1 MAVNRPLC
9 CAICSVFLILFSPVR
24 SYTQQSS
31 FQISLMSPAASG
43 GALTAIGISADIVE
57 TRNESYLRAIERL
70 AVEKDHKPFQPSPS
84 DLLIEQAEERFKAG
98 RKYYRVKDSDHARTE
113 FDAAV
118 DLMIQASVSPTN
130 RTLYEN
136 KLDELVDSIH
146 HLDLA
151 GLGAE
156 APMEEGQVQF
166 DKAPLED
173 ILEMT
178 FPVDPRLK
186 TKVTEEVHATA
197 SGLPLVMNDAVV
209 SYINYF
215 SGRGRP
221 TIVAGFQRAGRYKS
235 MIQKVLAEEGAPQEL
250 IYLAQAESGFL
261 PRAVSYA
268 AAGGMWQFI
277 QSRGNQYGLGQTA
290 YSDDRYDPEKATRAA
305 ARHLKDLYAEFG
317 DWYLAIAAYNCG
329 PGGVERAIERTGYAD
344 FWELRARGAL
354 PAETTNY
361 VPIILAMTIMG
372 KNAKEYGLD
381 DIPAESPVEYD
392 TVEMAAPTSLALVG
406 DLTDAP
412 ISYLTELNPALLRSV
427 APAGYSLH
435 VPKAAST
442 PLIAGLDSIPPDRR
456 LAWRMHRV
464 ETGETLAA
472 IARRYGATTSSI
484 VSANHMASAEE
495 PAPGDHLII
504 PAAYKEPPAPKSII
518 RRSSGR
524 SRPRSVAGRTTAS
537 VGKPVVKVP
546 AAAVRG
552 TASVAKTA
560 IARPIQKTAA
570 TVAQV
575 RKPQPRS

>member
-1 MAVNRPLC
+1 
-9 CAICSVFLILFSPVR
+9 
-24 SYTQQSS
+24 
-31 FQISLMSPAASG
+31 
-43 GALTAIGISADIVE
+43 
-57 TRNESYLRAIERL
+57 
-70 AVEKDHKPFQPSPS
+70 
-84 DLLIEQAEERFKAG
+84 LIEQAEERFKAG
-98 RKYYRVKDSDHARTE
+98 RKLYRVKDSDRARME

-118 DLMIQASVSPTN
+118 DLMIQASAGPTN

-156 APMEEGQVQF
+156 APTEESQAQF

-173 ILEMT
+173 ILQTT

-186 TKVTEEVHATA
+186 SKVSDELHATTSA
-197 SGLPLVMNDAVV
+197 LPLVMNDAVL

-215 SGRGRP
+215 STRGRA
-221 TIVAGFQRAGRYKS
+221 TIIAGFQRAGKYKP
-235 MIQKVLAEEGAPQEL
+235 MIQRVLAEEGVPQEL
-250 IYLAQAESGFL
+250 IYVAQAESGFL

-277 QSRGNQYGLGQTA
+277 QSRGNQYGLFQTP

-317 DWYLAIAAYNCG
+317 DWYLAIGAYNCG
-329 PGGVERAIERTGYAD
+329 PGGIEHAIERTGYSD
-344 FWELRARGAL
+344 FWELRSRGAL

-381 DIPAESPVEYD
+381 DVSPEAPVEYE
-392 TVEMAAPTSLALVG
+392 TVEMSAATNLALVG
-406 DLTDAP
+406 DLTDSP
-412 ISYLTELNPALLRSV
+412 ISYLIELNPALLKNV

-435 VPKAAST
+435 VPKST
-442 PLIAGLDSIPPDRR
+442 STALIAGLDSIPPDHR
-456 LAWRMHRV
+456 LAWRMHLV
-464 ETGETLAA
+464 ETGETLAV

-484 VSANHMASAEE
+484 ISANHMAGAEE

-504 PAAYKEPPAPKSII
+504 PASFKEPAPKSAVK
-518 RRSSGR
+518 RSSYR
-524 SRPRSVAGRTTAS
+524 SRPRPAVTRTPTAAAPKPLVKTTAS
-537 VGKPVVKVP
+537 AAKP
-546 AAAVRG
+546 AVH
-552 TASVAKTA
+552 KTS
-560 IARPIQKTAA
+560 A

-575 RKPQPRS
+575 TKQQPKS